1 MTYSVSDSILER
13 ILLEDIHYI
22 DITTSVL
29 GISGERGVSK
39 VFFREDGIAACSE
52 EAARIYEIA
61 GARIKRLVRSGEE
74 VRANQLVIEAE
85 GEASSLHLAWRTAQT
100 LLSFASGV
108 ATYTRRL
115 VEKAKRFNPNIVIAA
130 TRQTPPGTRIFY
142 FKAVL
147 AGGGV
152 IHRQSLSDS
161 ILIFNNHLVFV
172 NEPRISNAVKRAL
185 ANAGGRSVGIEV
197 KDLEEA
203 IEAVASGSHYI
214 QFERVQPETLTNWV
228 RKLKEINHKVIV
240 GVGGGITLENIEQYA
255 STGVDIIV
263 TSAPYKAKPID
274 VTTIIEKIQ

>member
-1 MTYSVSDSILER
+1 
-13 ILLEDIHYI
+13 
-22 DITTSVL
+22 
-29 GISGERGVSK
+29 
-39 VFFREDGIAACSE
+39 
-52 EAARIYEIA
+52 
-61 GARIKRLVRSGEE
+61 
-74 VRANQLVIEAE
+74 
-85 GEASSLHLAWRTAQT
+85 
-100 LLSFASGV
+100 
-108 ATYTRRL
+108 
-115 VEKAKRFNPNIVIAA
+115 
-130 TRQTPPGTRIFY
+130 
-142 FKAVL
+142 L